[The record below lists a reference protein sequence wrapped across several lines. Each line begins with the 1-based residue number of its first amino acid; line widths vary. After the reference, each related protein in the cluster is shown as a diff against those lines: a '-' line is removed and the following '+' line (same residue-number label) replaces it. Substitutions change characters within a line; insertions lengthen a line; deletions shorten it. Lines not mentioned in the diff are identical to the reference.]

1 MEGPDRAWLSFLTN
15 LFQEDPVAF
24 KVRGREERGS
34 EEWSKVMIQKLKFQ
48 S

>member
-1 MEGPDRAWLSFLTN
+1 MEGPTKSLLSFLTN

-24 KVRGREERGS
+24 KVRGREERGR
-34 EEWSKVMIQKLKFQ
+34 EEWSKVMIQKLKFK